1 MSSLFKPKMPKI
13 EPTPAPPTIDEAQQ
27 RRIEER
33 RLSRRR
39 GRAATIM
46 SSPESRMAGGV
57 GTTTLTSRLG

>member
-13 EPTPAPPTIDEAQQ
+13 EPTPPPPTIDEAQQ
-27 RRIEER
+27 ARIEQR

-46 SSPESRMAGGV
+46 SSPESRVAGV
-57 GTTTLTSRLG
+57 GTTQLTSRLG

>member
-1 MSSLFKPKMPKI
+1 MSSLFKPKMPKVQ
-13 EPTPAPPTIDEAQQ
+13 PTPPPPTIDEAQQ

-39 GRAATIM
+39 GRAASIM
-46 SSPESRMAGGV
+46 STPESRMAGAV

>member
-13 EPTPAPPTIDEAQQ
+13 EPTPPPPTIDEAQQ
-27 RRIEER
+27 QRIEQR

-46 SSPESRMAGGV
+46 SSPESRMGGV
-57 GTTTLTSRLG
+57 GTTQLTSRLGG